1 VIRGGRFIGPLHP
14 NQLFLDFSIMRHY
27 GDQVEV
33 EHRHEFLGHPGKVR
47 VLAYRNVE
55 NMGRW
60 DDAVAALAANPA
72 NNAAAC
78 TDFNY
83 NSANASAPDLCYV
96 RKRNVKVGLGVSLEQ
111 QIAADAGLFFR
122 AMKSDGKTEVY
133 SYTSAD
139 SSASAGVLIR
149 GVRWGRERDTI
160 GIAYAQNWIS
170 TQHAAYLSQG
180 GIDGF
185 IGDGRISYRPEK
197 TFETYYNLNVTRAT
211 WLTFDYQRI
220 ANPAYNADRGPV
232 TLYGLRFHAEF

>member
-1 VIRGGRFIGPLHP
+1 
-14 NQLFLDFSIMRHY
+14 
-27 GDQVEV
+27 
-33 EHRHEFLGHPGKVR
+33 
-47 VLAYRNVE
+47 
-55 NMGRW
+55 
-60 DDAVAALAANPA
+60 
-72 NNAAAC
+72 
-78 TDFNY
+78 
-83 NSANASAPDLCYV
+83 
-96 RKRNVKVGLGVSLEQ
+96 
-111 QIAADAGLFFR
+111 
-122 AMKSDGKTEVY
+122 MKSDGKTEVY

-149 GVRWGRERDTI
+149 GLGWGRERDTI

-170 TQHAAYLSQG
+170 TRHAAYLGQG

-211 WLTFDYQRI
+211 WLTFDYQRM